1 MLHYMEIAD
10 MNLAARSPEVF
21 IRHCEGHYAH
31 VLENAARKI
40 LAGSADKP
48 IVLLSGPSGSGKTTT
63 AVRIARLLQSWGHGT
78 HALSMD
84 NYYFRDPAVPMPIDD
99 EGNPD
104 YESPVIVDS
113 ALVQQHLAA
122 LSRGDAIAVPRFD
135 FVAQRRAEETAPMR
149 RLPGEIVV
157 VEGIHALNPAVVGDV
172 HNLATTL
179 YVSVRTRVKDANGF
193 VLHPS
198 KVRLMRRLMRDRR
211 GRGQSFEETVARVRS
226 VNRGE
231 RLYIMPYKDNADI
244 AIDSF
249 CPYELPVYRD
259 ILLPGLLLMDP
270 EFMEDCDVSDMAPM
284 LRQIAP
290 IGMEGISREALIRE
304 FIGGGLVE
312 G

>member
-1 MLHYMEIAD
+1 MEIAD
-10 MNLAARSPEVF
+10 INLAARSPEVF

-31 VLENAARKI
+31 VLENAARRI

-63 AVRIARLLQSWGHGT
+63 ALRIARLLQSWGHGT

-84 NYYFRDPAVPMPIDD
+84 NYFFRDPDTPVPLDD
-99 EGNPD
+99 EGHPD
-104 YESPVIVDS
+104 YETPAIMDS
-113 ALVQQHLAA
+113 ALIQAHLAA
-122 LSRGDAIAVPRFD
+122 LSRGEEIGVPRFD
-135 FVAQRRAEETAPMR
+135 CVGQRRAGDTTPMR
-149 RLPGEIVV
+149 RGPGEIII
-157 VEGIHALNPAVVGDV
+157 VEGLHALNPAVVGAARD
-172 HNLATTL
+172 LATTL
-179 YVSVRTRVKDANGF
+179 YVSVRTRVKDPNGF

-211 GRGQSFEETVARVRS
+211 GRGQSFEETVRRVRS

-231 RLYIMPYKDNADI
+231 RLYIMPYKDRADI

-284 LRQIAP
+284 LRQITPMA
-290 IGMEGISREALIRE
+290 MEGIAQEALIRE

-312 G
+312 D